1 MVFKVA
7 ITGGPASGKSTVLK
21 KFAQKGVPVF
31 SADEVVREL
40 TTPGQKVYQQ
50 IREVFG
56 PKYFLPNGELDRQAV
71 LRLIIIDR
79 QAKETLEA
87 VIHPEVKT
95 RLFGFFKENKEA
107 PLLAAEVP
115 LLFEVGWEK
124 YFDLVMVV
132 YVPEEVQRQRLLE
145 RLKDPELV
153 EGFLGLQWPLT
164 KKCQLAD
171 LVILGMSPEP
181 MPR

>member
-1 MVFKVA
+1 MAFKMA

-21 KFAQKGVPVF
+21 KFAQKGIPVF
-31 SADEVVREL
+31 SADEAVREL
-40 TTPGQKVYQQ
+40 TTPGQKVWQK
-50 IREVFG
+50 IREAFG
-56 PKYFLPNGELDRQAV
+56 SEYFLPNGELDRHAI
-71 LRLIIIDR
+71 LRLIIADQR
-79 QAKETLEA
+79 AKETLEA
-87 VIHPEVKT
+87 IIHPEVKI
-95 RLFGFFKENKEA
+95 RLFEFFKENEKA
-107 PLLAAEVP
+107 PLLVAEVP

-153 EGFLGLQWPLT
+153 EGLLRLQWPLT

-171 LVILGMSPEP
+171 LVILGMSLES
-181 MPR
+181 MPH

>member
-1 MVFKVA
+1 MAFKMA

-40 TTPGQKVYQQ
+40 TTPGQKAWRK
-50 IREVFG
+50 IKEIFG
-56 PKYFLPNGELDRQAV
+56 PKYFLPSGELDRRAI
-71 LRLIIIDR
+71 LRLITADQR
-79 QAKETLEA
+79 AKETLEA
-87 VIHPEVKT
+87 IIHPEVEV
-95 RLFGFFKENKEA
+95 RLFSFFEKNKKV
-107 PLLAAEVP
+107 PLVVAEVP

-132 YVPEEVQRQRLLE
+132 YVPEEVQRRRLLE

-153 EGFLGLQWPLT
+153 ENFLRLQWPLT
-164 KKCQLAD
+164 RKCELAD
-171 LVILGMSPEP
+171 LVILGMSPGT
-181 MPR
+181 